1 MTSGTT
7 LYRFWAQC
15 VQSFKLYLFLI
26 TLSYNTISAYI
37 YKSHY
42 SFKNS
47 NLTTNPFGNVF
58 WSCLF
63 LIFTFKKFK
72 SFKSIYISHCI
83 ANNDVTAKIIRQLG
97 NHCDVWIEINLF
109 IFKKKNHFWKAV
121 CKCLILQFISLT
133 CMSFMSAYSYLA
145 SESNYCRIADEP
157 SPWCYTMDNGTRWD
171 WCSVPYCRE
180 SYSIQMT
187 LFYYFYT

>member
-1 MTSGTT
+1 MILRYNRIFRFIALLKIFLKKSCSSMTSGTT

-109 IFKKKNHFWKAV
+109 IFKKKKSFLESCLQVLNIAV
-121 CKCLILQFISLT
+121 YF
-133 CMSFMSAYSYLA
+133 SYLYVIYVSVLLSGIWVELLPYSWRA
-145 SESNYCRIADEP
+145 KP
-157 SPWCYTMDNGTRWD
+157 LVLHNG
-171 WCSVPYCRE
+171 
-180 SYSIQMT
+180 
-187 LFYYFYT
+187 